1 MRCCRIRCVNALDLF
16 VALFVVLLVWRG
28 ARTGFLAGALSLVG
42 AVVGAALGSR
52 LAPILLGTEQDL
64 LFGSVITLAGIVAF
78 AVLGDLL
85 ARSLGRFLR
94 EKVSSPTS
102 AVLDRA
108 GGAVLG
114 AALSLTLVWVAAT
127 FALGAPSLASLHPS
141 MRESEVLRALNER
154 MPSRLLTE
162 AVARLDPLPEIR
174 GPEPE
179 VSTPDA
185 AVKEDPEV
193 LAAAPRVVRVSGVAC
208 GYGIEGSG
216 WVAARNLV
224 VTNAHVVAG
233 EVATRVQPGGQG
245 LPLSAKVVVFDAKND
260 VAVLRVKGLGLP
272 PLPAAEPGA
281 DEAVAIMGFPQNGPF
296 DVRAG
301 RVGETMRVI
310 SSDAYNRGPIER
322 TVTSFRG
329 YVRPGNSGGPAINGD
344 GAVVATVFASRA
356 DSENAGYGIPSSIVE
371 QLVDVAKERRDAVST
386 GECAG

>member
-1 MRCCRIRCVNALDLF
+1 MRCCRIRYVNVLDLF
-16 VALFVVLLVWRG
+16 VALFV
-28 ARTGFLAGALSLVG
+28 AL
-42 AVVGAALGSR
+42 
-52 LAPILLGTEQDL
+52 
-64 LFGSVITLAGIVAF
+64 
-78 AVLGDLL
+78 LGDLL

-127 FALGAPSLASLHPS
+127 FALGAPSLASLHPA
-141 MRESEVLRALNER
+141 MRESGVLQALNER

-174 GPEPE
+174 GPEPG

-193 LAAAPRVVRVSGVAC
+193 LAAARRVVRVSGVAC

-233 EVATRVQPGGQG
+233 EVATRVQPGSKH
-245 LPLSAKVVVFDAKND
+245 LPLPAKVVVFDVKND
-260 VAVLRVKGLGLP
+260 VAVSRVKGLGLP
-272 PLPAAEPGA
+272 PL
-281 DEAVAIMGFPQNGPF
+281 
-296 DVRAG
+296 
-301 RVGETMRVI
+301 
-310 SSDAYNRGPIER
+310 
-322 TVTSFRG
+322 
-329 YVRPGNSGGPAINGD
+329 
-344 GAVVATVFASRA
+344 
-356 DSENAGYGIPSSIVE
+356 
-371 QLVDVAKERRDAVST
+371 
-386 GECAG
+386 

>member
-1 MRCCRIRCVNALDLF
+1 MRCCRIRYVNVLDLF
-16 VALFVVLLVWRG
+16 VALFVALLVWRG
-28 ARTGFLAGALSLVG
+28 ARTGFLAGALALVG
-42 AVVGAALGSR
+42 AVVGAALGAR
-52 LAPILLGTEQDL
+52 LAPILLGTEEGL
-64 LFGSVITLAGIVAF
+64 LFESVITLAGIVAF

-127 FALGAPSLASLHPS
+127 FALGAPSLAPLHPT
-141 MRESEVLRALNER
+141 MRESGVLQALNER

-174 GPEPE
+174 GPEPG

-233 EVATRVQPGGQG
+233 EVATRVQPGGRG
-245 LPLSAKVVVFDAKND
+245 LPLPAKVVVFDVKND

-272 PLPAAEPGA
+272 PLPAAEPGD

-356 DSENAGYGIPSSIVE
+356 DSQDAGYGIPSSIVE
-371 QLVDVAKERRDAVST
+371 QLVDVAKERRDAIST

>member
-1 MRCCRIRCVNALDLF
+1 VNALDLF

-52 LAPILLGTEQDL
+52 LAPILLGTEEDL

-179 VSTPDA
+179 VSTTDA

-245 LPLSAKVVVFDAKND
+245 LPLPAKVVVFDAKND

-281 DEAVAIMGFPQNGPF
+281 DEAVAIMGFPENGPF